1 MEKIKFT
8 VQILVLV
15 LAFPVWFVAEMNMA
29 GKTAKNMELHNSDS
43 TTVNKAAF
51 VNTEKDIDGFD
62 LRKAS
67 LTKLMINC
75 N

>member
-15 LAFPVWFVAEMNMA
+15 LAFPVWFLAEMNMA
-29 GKTAKNMELHNSDS
+29 GKAVKNMQLHNSDS
-43 TTVNKAAF
+43 TSVNKAAY
-51 VNTEKDIDGFD
+51 VNTEKNTESFD
-62 LRKAS
+62 LRKANVS
-67 LTKLMINC
+67 KLMVNC